1 MERFLD
7 TNILL
12 RYLTGDD
19 ERKADACLQLLLRAE
34 RGEEVLVTSDLV
46 IFETVFTLQSPRQYG
61 MPLSQIREL
70 VEPIVTMRSLRLPRK
85 SIYPRAFDLC
95 DELRIDFV
103 DAFNIAYMEAHGIH
117 EVYSYDRD
125 FDRAEGVSRLEPT
138 P

>member
-1 MERFLD
+1 M
-7 TNILL
+7 
-12 RYLTGDD
+12 
-19 ERKADACLQLLLRAE
+19 
-34 RGEEVLVTSDLV
+34 TSDLV

>member
-1 MERFLD
+1 MARFLD
-7 TNILL
+7 TNILI
-12 RYLTGDD
+12 RYMTGDD
-19 ERKADACLQLLLRAE
+19 EEKADACLQLLLRAA

-46 IFETVFTLQSPRQYG
+46 IFETVFTLQSRRQYG
-61 MPLSQIREL
+61 LPMSRIREL

-103 DAFNIAYMEAHGIH
+103 DAFNIAYMEAQGIH

-125 FDRAEGVSRLEPT
+125 FDRAEGVSRIEPT